1 MRSKS
6 EVRRTPRG
14 SNWFLFGLLPRPEE
28 RLSSADVGYLQG
40 VSVQTTTIIVPW
52 RRLAAGKLIAAM
64 VLLCGVVPTSC
75 LAADV
80 SLLSFLSPRRTMTA
94 TGTVSLQGAMTIS
107 GVPFDA
113 TLNTD
118 TLLVNTGSPFGMK
131 TSSVYARTD
140 TFVVLNYL
148 TRQVIDGNPA
158 SDKVAGMLPIPL
170 GIDDIR
176 SLVRGIPPGDLTAF
190 ELLTTRQDGQL
201 LFRRRDSLH
210 VEFALVDSASKTIRQ
225 YQRKQIDGRTILN
238 VTYGSYREVDGI
250 MVPYGVNVTAND
262 EEQKIQFR
270 FDDVR
275 LTAPS
280 APLRPLAIPSSFS
293 RVTLN

>member
-1 MRSKS
+1 M
-6 EVRRTPRG
+6 
-14 SNWFLFGLLPRPEE
+14 
-28 RLSSADVGYLQG
+28 
-40 VSVQTTTIIVPW
+40 QTTTIQRHFYRCAVGI
-52 RRLAAGKLIAAM
+52 LIAAM
-64 VLLCGVVPTSC
+64 GLLSASLAATCR
-75 LAADV
+75 AADV
-80 SLLSFLSPRRTMTA
+80 SLQSLLSPRRTMTA

-113 TLNTD
+113 ALNTD
-118 TLLVNTGSPFGMK
+118 TLLVNTGSPFGMR

-148 TRQVIDGNPA
+148 TRQGIDGNPA
-158 SDKVAGMLPIPL
+158 SEKVAAMLPIPL
-170 GIDDIR
+170 GINDIR
-176 SLVRGIPPGDLTAF
+176 SLVRGIPPGDLASF
-190 ELLTTRQDGQL
+190 ELQTTRQDGQL

-210 VEFALVDSASKTIRQ
+210 VEFALVDTASKTIRQ

-238 VTYGSYREVDGI
+238 VTYGSYREVDGV

-262 EEQKIQFR
+262 DEQKIQFR
-270 FDDVR
+270 FDEVR
-275 LTAPS
+275 LTAPA

>member
-1 MRSKS
+1 
-6 EVRRTPRG
+6 
-14 SNWFLFGLLPRPEE
+14 
-28 RLSSADVGYLQG
+28 
-40 VSVQTTTIIVPW
+40 
-52 RRLAAGKLIAAM
+52 
-64 VLLCGVVPTSC
+64 
-75 LAADV
+75 
-80 SLLSFLSPRRTMTA
+80 
-94 TGTVSLQGAMTIS
+94 MTIS

>member
-1 MRSKS
+1 MTVQTITITMHWCNFTIGVFIS
-6 EVRRTPRG
+6 VM
-14 SNWFLFGLLPRPEE
+14 GLLSGA
-28 RLSSADVGYLQG
+28 L
-40 VSVQTTTIIVPW
+40 TIN
-52 RRLAAGKLIAAM
+52 
-64 VLLCGVVPTSC
+64 CS
-75 LAADV
+75 AADV
-80 SLLSFLSPRRTMTA
+80 SLQDVLSPRRCITA

-118 TLLVNTGSPFGMK
+118 TLVVNTGSPFGMK

-158 SDKVAGMLPIPL
+158 SDKVAGILPIPL

-190 ELLTTRQDGQL
+190 ELQTTRQDGQL

-210 VEFALVDSASKTIRQ
+210 VEFALVDSTSKTIRQ

-238 VTYGSYREVDGI
+238 VTYGSYREVDGS

-262 EEQKIQFR
+262 DEQKIQFR
-270 FDDVR
+270 FDEVR
-275 LTAPS
+275 LTAPN

>member
-1 MRSKS
+1 M
-6 EVRRTPRG
+6 
-14 SNWFLFGLLPRPEE
+14 
-28 RLSSADVGYLQG
+28 
-40 VSVQTTTIIVPW
+40 QTTTIQHHW
-52 RRLAAGKLIAAM
+52 HRLATSLLIAVM
-64 VLLCGVVPTSC
+64 GLLPNALALNS

-80 SLLSFLSPRRTMTA
+80 SLSSVLSPRRSMTA

-113 TLNTD
+113 SINTD
-118 TLLVNTGSPFGMK
+118 TLVVNTGSPFGMK

-158 SDKVAGMLPIPL
+158 SEKVAGMLPIPL

-176 SLVRGIPPGDLTAF
+176 SLVRGVPPGDLTAF
-190 ELLTTRQDGQL
+190 ELQTTRQDGQL
-201 LFRRRDSLH
+201 LFRRRDSVY
-210 VEFALVDSASKTIRQ
+210 VEFALVDSVSKTIRQ
-225 YQRKQIDGRTILN
+225 YQRKQIDGRTLLN
-238 VTYGSYREVDGI
+238 VTYGSYREVDGM

-262 EEQKIQFR
+262 DEQKIQFR
-270 FDDVR
+270 FDEVR
-275 LTAPS
+275 LTAPA